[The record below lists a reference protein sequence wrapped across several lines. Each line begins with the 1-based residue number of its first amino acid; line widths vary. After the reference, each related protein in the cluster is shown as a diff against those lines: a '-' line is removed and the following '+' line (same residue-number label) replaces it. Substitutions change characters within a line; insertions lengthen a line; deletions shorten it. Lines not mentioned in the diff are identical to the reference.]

1 MNEQKAA
8 GMIGLAVR
16 AGQVAAG
23 TDATRI
29 MARME
34 KCGVVLVDGVTG
46 GNTRKKTED
55 LCRKMEIPMVVL
67 PAGLI
72 EQATGMGNMVI
83 GIRKGSFTEQI
94 LKITGEQ

>member
-8 GMIGLAVR
+8 GMIGLAVK
-16 AGQVAAG
+16 AGQAAAG

-29 MARME
+29 MARTG
-34 KCGVVLVDGVTG
+34 KCGAVLVDGETSE
-46 GNTRKKTED
+46 NTRKKAED
-55 LCRKMEIPMVVL
+55 LCRRTEIPIIVL

-72 EQATGMGNMVI
+72 WKATGKDNMVI
-83 GIRKGSFTEQI
+83 GIRKGSFSEQI